1 MAFASLVLAPRTLD
15 AGDLRLRPFT
25 ETDEA
30 AVREAMTDPG
40 ILRWAAGVAVSA
52 APRAARGRI
61 WLLPRLI
68 GWSTGTAPFAVTDAA
83 DGTLLGYV
91 GLRDIQRMPGQAV
104 AAYWVTPAAR
114 GRRVG
119 ARALSAATA
128 WAFTPTAA
136 DGLGLHRI
144 SLDHALV
151 NEGSC
156 RVATAA
162 GFTPEGIMR
171 ESFVAP
177 DGRRHDSHL
186 HARLA
191 TDRITAP
198 PTP

>member
-1 MAFASLVLAPRTLD
+1 MACVSRVITPRTLD
-15 AGDLRLRPFT
+15 AGDLLLRPFT
-25 ETDEA
+25 EADEA
-30 AVREAMTDPG
+30 EVGEAMTDPE
-40 ILRWAAGVAVSA
+40 ILCWAAGLAVSA

-61 WLLPRLI
+61 WLLPRLA

-91 GLRDIQRMPGQAV
+91 GLRDIHRAPDQAV

-114 GRRVG
+114 GRRV
-119 ARALSAATA
+119 AVRALAAATA

-136 DGLGLHRI
+136 DGLGLHRL
-144 SLDHALV
+144 SLDHSLA

-162 GFTPEGIMR
+162 GFLLEGTTR
-171 ESFVAP
+171 ESFVDP
-177 DGRRHDSHL
+177 DGKRHDSHL

-191 TDRITAP
+191 TDPTAL
-198 PTP
+198 